1 MKHTFPISE
10 LDFKGDTPAEQ
21 IRTRRIF
28 EALRTKARQNE
39 FLSEHEK
46 EFFCQGLV
54 LSLHNDGKLEDYT
67 CCDNQKFKFLYL
79 VHYHDL
85 SGASPVYKPNKLL
98 LRETEICD
106 EEKQEDLKY
115 LYAKSD
121 EWKEVINK
129 LNHSELLLQEISKE
143 TRVELSNTPKGNNDD
158 LSRQSAFSDEEIEL
172 QILLKS
178 KYLYCIALKFFEKIS
193 REDLILELNGQ
204 AIEIDEYSIIHIMN
218 RHFAAKTIY
227 YDTKKSFHHADFEP
241 EILNKQLREILH
253 QIDISKLYEELSL
266 DKIAFQFK
274 GTDYQIWTGIKK
286 RHVKGKEIE
295 FRRLNTFYPIIEAD
309 EKGKLFEKYEAA
321 IINEDI
327 KVYIPK

>member
-10 LDFKGDTPAEQ
+10 LDFNGDTPAEQ
-21 IRTRRIF
+21 IRTRTIF
-28 EALRTKARQNE
+28 EALRTKARRNE
-39 FLSEHEK
+39 YLSEHEK

-54 LSLHNDGKLEDYT
+54 LSLHNDGQLEDYT
-67 CCDNQKFKFLYL
+67 CCDNRKFKFLYL

-85 SGASPVYKPNKLL
+85 SGTSPVYKPNKLL
-98 LRETEICD
+98 LKETEISN
-106 EEKQEDLKY
+106 EEKQEDLEY

-129 LNHSELLLQEISKE
+129 LNHSDLLLQEVSKE
-143 TRVELSNTPKGNNDD
+143 TRTELSNN
-158 LSRQSAFSDEEIEL
+158 LSQQSAFTVKEIEQ

-193 REDLILELNGQ
+193 REDLILEFNGQ
-204 AIEIDEYSIIHIMN
+204 KIEINEYSIIHILN

-227 YDTKKSFHHADFEP
+227 YDTKKSFHNEDFEP

-253 QIDISKLYEELSL
+253 QIDISKTYEGLSL

-274 GTDYQIWTGIKK
+274 ETDYQIWTGIKK
-286 RHVKGKEIE
+286 KHAQGKEME
-295 FRRLNTFYPIIEAD
+295 FRRLNTFYPIID
-309 EKGKLFEKYEAA
+309 VNEKGKLNQSHQTFK
-321 IINEDI
+321 INEDI
-327 KVYIPK
+327 QVYIPK

>member
-21 IRTRRIF
+21 IRTRTIF
-28 EALRTKARQNE
+28 EALRTKARRNE
-39 FLSEHEK
+39 YLSEHEK

-67 CCDNQKFKFLYL
+67 CCDNRKFKFLYL

-85 SGASPVYKPNKLL
+85 SGTSPVYKPNKLL
-98 LRETEICD
+98 LKETEISN
-106 EEKQEDLKY
+106 EEKQEDLEY

-129 LNHSELLLQEISKE
+129 LNHSDLLLQEVSKE
-143 TRVELSNTPKGNNDD
+143 TRTELSNN
-158 LSRQSAFSDEEIEL
+158 LSQQSAFTVKEIEQ

-204 AIEIDEYSIIHIMN
+204 KIEINEFSIIHILN

-227 YDTKKSFHHADFEP
+227 YDTKKSFHNEDFEP
-241 EILNKQLREILH
+241 EILNTSR
-253 QIDISKLYEELSL
+253 S
-266 DKIAFQFK
+266 
-274 GTDYQIWTGIKK
+274 T
-286 RHVKGKEIE
+286 
-295 FRRLNTFYPIIEAD
+295 
-309 EKGKLFEKYEAA
+309 
-321 IINEDI
+321 
-327 KVYIPK
+327 IP